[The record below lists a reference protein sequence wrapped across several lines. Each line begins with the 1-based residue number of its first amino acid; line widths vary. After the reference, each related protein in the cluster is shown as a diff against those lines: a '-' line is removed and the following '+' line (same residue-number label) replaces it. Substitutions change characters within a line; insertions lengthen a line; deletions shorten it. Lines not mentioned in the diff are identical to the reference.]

1 MDNTTRIDPVYSN
14 ADYRP
19 PRPATPRWLYPRG
32 EYEAFELA
40 RMRLNVKRLKLLV
53 GYPGVFRPPV
63 RTVWFRNAD
72 AAAPYEVSGQCLRGE
87 TDGGVVLK
95 VTATDIREALPA
107 IASEAPGWEASIDGR
122 EFLPAV
128 PGGPPRGSVQPRVVL
143 PLSKVPGGD
152 GLYDVGREVL
162 ADLSFTTEAQPDFAV
177 GESRREALLVDDTN
191 REQSFATQRGGD
203 GTWTTP
209 LPLAFRY
216 VKCNGATP
224 PPEVRAA
231 FTPLVYRR
239 EYDFGDP
246 VLNRIWEAAAYTLRL
261 CIMTFQID
269 GIKRDRLPWGG
280 DLVVSLLA
288 NAFSFREADPI
299 RRTLVVLA
307 RDGVQ
312 FSDVNG
318 IMDYSLWCVISHRFF
333 QDHFGGET
341 GTRAFLAENWG
352 AICQI
357 LDYYIAR
364 LAEGGGLLR
373 PRPDRI
379 VDGVEEKGDWC
390 FIDWVKTDKT
400 TALQMIIHWALG
412 DGAHLA
418 AALGDAA
425 AAARF
430 EKAAAALRRRIDEVA
445 LDAATGLYR
454 GDAFNP
460 ASKPQRHAN
469 FLAVLSGVAA
479 PSRHAAIADALVAGD
494 MAECG
499 TPYMISMELLA
510 LHRLGRDADALAK
523 LRRVWGGM
531 LDLGATTFFEGYEDG
546 FDERTL
552 CIFYDRDFGM
562 SLCHAWSSAP
572 CFLLPLL
579 TDSKTG

>member
-1 MDNTTRIDPVYSN
+1 MNNTERIDPVYS
-14 ADYRP
+14 ATEYRP
-19 PRPATPRWLYPRG
+19 PKPPAPRWLYPRG
-32 EYEAFELA
+32 EFEAFELE
-40 RMRLNVKRLKLLV
+40 RMRRDVKRLKLLV

-63 RTVWFRNAD
+63 KTAWFRNGDAD
-72 AAAPYEVSGQCLRGE
+72 APFVARGACVRE
-87 TDGGVVLK
+87 PTGAGIVLK
-95 VTATDIREALPA
+95 VTATDIEKALPA
-107 IASEAPGWEASIDGR
+107 IASDAPGWEASIDGKS
-122 EFLPAV
+122 FSAAV
-128 PGGPPRGSVQPRVVL
+128 PGGPPEGNAQPRVVL
-143 PLSKVPGGD
+143 PLEAVPGEK

-162 ADLSFTTEAQPDFAV
+162 ADLVFATDAEPDFTV
-177 GESRREALLVDDTN
+177 GESKREALLIDDAN
-191 REQSFATQRGGD
+191 REQSFATHRTGD
-203 GTWTTP
+203 GIWATP

-224 PPEVRAA
+224 PPEIRAA
-231 FTPLVYRR
+231 YTPLVYRR

-261 CIMTFQID
+261 CITTFQID

-280 DLVVSLLA
+280 DLVVSLLS
-288 NAFSFREADPI
+288 NAYSFREPEPI
-299 RRTLVVLA
+299 RRTLVALA

-318 IMDYSLWCVISHRFF
+318 IMDYSLWCVVSHRFF
-333 QDHFGGET
+333 QEQFAEEA

-357 LDYYIAR
+357 LDYYVAR
-364 LAEGGGLLR
+364 LDEGGGLLK
-373 PRPDRI
+373 PRPDRV
-379 VDGVEEKGDWC
+379 VDGVEVKGDWC
-390 FIDWVKTDKT
+390 FIDWVKADKT
-400 TALQMIIHWALG
+400 TALQMLLYWALA

-418 AALGDAA
+418 ALLGDSAA
-425 AAARF
+425 EARF
-430 EKAAAALRRRIDEVA
+430 GKAAVALRRRIDEAA
-445 LDAATGLYR
+445 LDPVTGLYR

-479 PSRHAAIADALVAGD
+479 PSRHVAIADALVAGG

-531 LDLGATTFFEGYEDG
+531 LDLGATTFFEGYEEG
-546 FDERTL
+546 FDERTM
-552 CIFYDRDFGM
+552 CVFYGRDFGM

-579 TDSKTG
+579 AGK